1 MAQRLP
7 QIQLDVFKPLRELV
21 TDNIRQ
27 AIINGDFPPGM
38 RLMELQ
44 LAADLGVSRTPIRE
58 AIRKLELE
66 GLIVMIPRRGAYVAN
81 FSIKDINEVYE
92 IRTALDVLSAG
103 LAAERIN
110 EEELEEMERRLISMR
125 PAIDAMDIPKIA
137 EEDSAFH
144 DVIYKAS
151 RNERLISIISNLR
164 EQINSIRSKSMLY
177 PGRLTDMM
185 EEHRAIVDAIAQG
198 NPEAAEKAV
207 QTHMENAERTL
218 LKVIEEKS
226 MEDGANNIQEES
238 KKEAKKETKKAAK

>member
-92 IRTALDVLSAG
+92 IRTALEVLAAG

-110 EEELEEMERRLISMR
+110 EKELEEMERLLINMR
-125 PAIDAMDIPKIA
+125 PAIDAMNIPKIA

-144 DVIYKAS
+144 EVIYKAS
-151 RNERLISIISNLR
+151 RNERLINIISNLR
-164 EQINSIRSKSMLY
+164 EQINSIRSKSMFY
-177 PGRLTDMM
+177 PGRLTAMM
-185 EEHRAIVDAIAQG
+185 EEHRTIVDAIAQG
-198 NPEAAEKAV
+198 DPEAAEKAV

-218 LKVIEEKS
+218 LKTIEEKS
-226 MEDGANNIQEES
+226 IEEEDAEYKTSTRS
-238 KKEAKKETKKAAK
+238 KKVAK

>member
-1 MAQRLP
+1 MTQHLN

-44 LAADLGVSRTPIRE
+44 LAAEMGVSRTPVRE

-81 FSIKDINEVYE
+81 ISIKDINEVYE
-92 IRTALDVLSAG
+92 IRTALDILAAG

-110 EEELEEMERRLISMR
+110 EEELEAMERNLIAIR
-125 PAIDAMDIPKIA
+125 PSIEAMDIPKIVEA
-137 EEDSAFH
+137 DSAFH
-144 DVIYKAS
+144 DIIYKAS

-164 EQINSIRSKSMLY
+164 EQITSIRGRSMLY
-177 PGRLTDMM
+177 EGRLQDMLD
-185 EEHRAIVDAIAQG
+185 EHRMIVDAIAQG
-198 NPEAAEKAV
+198 NPEAAQKAV

-218 LKVIEEKS
+218 LKTIEEQS
-226 MEDGANNIQEES
+226 LIREEH
-238 KKEAKKETKKAAK
+238 KKHPDKA

>member
-1 MAQRLP
+1 MTQHLN

-44 LAADLGVSRTPIRE
+44 LAAEMGVSRTPVRE

-81 FSIKDINEVYE
+81 ISIKDINEVYE
-92 IRTALDVLSAG
+92 IRTALDILAAG

-110 EEELEEMERRLISMR
+110 EEELEAMERNLIGIR
-125 PAIDAMDIPKIA
+125 PSIEAMDIPKIVEA
-137 EEDSAFH
+137 DSAFH
-144 DVIYKAS
+144 DIIYKAS

-164 EQINSIRSKSMLY
+164 EQITSIRGRSMLY
-177 PGRLTDMM
+177 EGRLQDMLD
-185 EEHRAIVDAIAQG
+185 EHRMIVDAIAQG
-198 NPEAAEKAV
+198 NPEAAQKAV

-218 LKVIEEKS
+218 LKTIEEQS
-226 MEDGANNIQEES
+226 LIREEH
-238 KKEAKKETKKAAK
+238 KKHSDKA